1 MVELVHVIFSQL
13 DSIPDSL
20 AVTPLAGQHH
30 TPRLTVGAA
39 GYSAVGMGPVIR
51 VRRGLWSEYY

>member
-13 DSIPDSL
+13 ESIPDSL

-39 GYSAVGMGPVIR
+39 GFQPG
-51 VRRGLWSEYY
+51 RRWPIMSVDYY

>member
-13 DSIPDSL
+13 DTIPDSL

-30 TPRLTVGAA
+30 TPRLTVGIGGCWEARK
-39 GYSAVGMGPVIR
+39 GILNRIR
-51 VRRGLWSEYY
+51 RRGL